1 MTASLPPERRLDP
14 VVLEIWWSRLA
25 AFADEAAT
33 TLLRTAFSTI
43 IRESNDYTV
52 VIMNR
57 AGETVAECRAG
68 IPAFA
73 ALMTPLTQEL
83 LRRYP
88 AEDWQEGDRVITNDP
103 WIGIGHLPDLA
114 MVAPVFHR
122 GELVGF
128 TGTAAHL
135 PDVGGAPSMGRTEL
149 LAEGL
154 LIPPMRLYRGGVL
167 NEEVRSLLMANV
179 RLQEQVWGDLQAQV
193 AANETCRRRLLEFLD
208 DIGADDLEE
217 LGGAIHKVTDTA
229 LRRSIAE
236 LPDGVYTSTVE
247 ADGVPGRP
255 TTIECRVTIAGDRIE
270 VDYAGTSPQVPFAIN
285 CTLPYTRAYTMN
297 PLKLLLGAAPAA
309 TTGPTGL

>member
-1 MTASLPPERRLDP
+1 MP
-14 VVLEIWWSRLA
+14 
-25 AFADEAAT
+25 
-33 TLLRTAFSTI
+33 
-43 IRESNDYTV
+43 
-52 VIMNR
+52 
-57 AGETVAECRAG
+57 GG

-255 TTIECRVTIAGDRIE
+255 PRSSAGSPSPATGSRSTTRGRRRRCPSRSTARCPTP
-270 VDYAGTSPQVPFAIN
+270 AR
-285 CTLPYTRAYTMN
+285 TR
-297 PLKLLLGAAPAA
+297 
-309 TTGPTGL
+309 